1 MGDFWARYDWSD
13 PAAQK
18 HLVSTAPGKEPVERG
33 GEASDK
39 KGHDDRPTVD
49 MEHTADYVEWTKDG
63 MEEILGTV
71 GVHCSYN
78 ATVSF
83 EAKRKTGS

>member
-1 MGDFWARYDWSD
+1 VDDFWARYDWSD

-18 HLVSTAPGKEPVERG
+18 HLVSTVPAKEPVERG

-39 KGHDDRPTVD
+39 EWHDDRPTGN
-49 MEHTADYVEWTKDG
+49 MEQEPDAVEWTKDG
-63 MEEILGTV
+63 LEEILGTV

-78 ATVSF
+78 AAVSY
-83 EAKRKTGS
+83 EAKRKTRS